1 MIDCVSKIL
10 KFKGLLFGLDSGGGG
25 GAKIITFNYAKVLG
39 VSKTRII
46 LRSLIIFDIYCYTLF
61 EEILMLTES
70 VIEILNYINV
80 YTVFIS

>member
-1 MIDCVSKIL
+1 MSL
-10 KFKGLLFGLDSGGGG
+10 KFKGLLFGLDSGGG